1 MQRLFHFIYAYR
13 AFFTFLFLELLC
25 TWLVIENNQYQSTKY
40 FNTSNSVVASIIS
53 TSQNIREYFSLRDI
67 NQALA
72 GENAA
77 LRKKVDQRNQMLSQL
92 DIREI
97 KDTAIINRFDYL
109 SAKVINNT
117 TRNYKNFITIDKG
130 KSNGL
135 EPGMAAISDAGVVG
149 KVKSVSE
156 HYAVLISL
164 LNIDN
169 QVSSK
174 IKRTGH
180 FGTVQWDGTDA
191 RIIDLKYIPRHVQLE
206 VGDTIVTSGYNAIF
220 PEGVLIGVVKDV
232 KLNEEAQFHT
242 IKVAV
247 AQDFGKLAFVEVIK
261 SNLKHEK
268 DSLELKTIGAPK

>member
-13 AFFTFLFLELLC
+13 AFFTFLFLESLC

-72 GENAA
+72 VENAA

-92 DIREI
+92 DLREI